1 MTINDLHMTEE
12 QIVNEIQFMRMWDKY
27 LQKMLGKEKHSE
39 LSLGFAR
46 MLTSAELKSFG
57 ASDEEIEKACNFA
70 DMMAIADEHKA
81 DTPQNEQMKTADYC
95 DICKQDMCKD
105 CIADATNPYC
115 VPSHYEIKQTEPI
128 ADTPQT
134 DCETCRHY
142 KLACELF
149 SEICKY
155 EPITQTETQNSN
167 NDTPQTD
174 CGWK

>member
-81 DTPQNEQMKTADYC
+81 DTPQTDC
-95 DICKQDMCKD
+95 DK
-105 CIADATNPYC
+105 CIWNVCNYNKVDWD
-115 VPSHYEIKQTEPI
+115 

-134 DCETCRHY
+134 DCETCKHY

-149 SEICKY
+149 SEVCKY

-167 NDTPQTD
+167 LTFETPQTD

>member
-81 DTPQNEQMKTADYC
+81 DTPQ
-95 DICKQDMCKD
+95 
-105 CIADATNPYC
+105 
-115 VPSHYEIKQTEPI
+115 
-128 ADTPQT
+128 T
-134 DCETCRHY
+134 DCDDRYAIRTDSGEVVAHVCP
-142 KLACELF
+142 LGCE
-149 SEICKY
+149 
-155 EPITQTETQNSN
+155 
-167 NDTPQTD
+167 QTD

>member
-57 ASDEEIEKACNFA
+57 ASDEEIEKACNCA

-81 DTPQNEQMKTADYC
+81 DTPKTEQMKTADYC

-115 VPSHYEIKQTEPI
+115 VPSHYEINY
-128 ADTPQT
+128 TPQT
-134 DCETCRHY
+134 EDYDFRDEQEY
-142 KLACELF
+142 
-149 SEICKY
+149 
-155 EPITQTETQNSN
+155 
-167 NDTPQTD
+167 NDRWGTD
-174 CGWK
+174 CGWIYDSRRDYEYDKALDEMERNE

>member
-57 ASDEEIEKACNFA
+57 ASDEEIEKACSFA

-81 DTPQNEQMKTADYC
+81 DTPQTDLVKDSDDLVKDLVEDELYDGECLKCKHLKPRCEFIPTYC
-95 DICKQDMCKD
+95 
-105 CIADATNPYC
+105 NF
-115 VPSHYEIKQTEPI
+115 EP
-128 ADTPQT
+128 
-134 DCETCRHY
+134 
-142 KLACELF
+142 K
-149 SEICKY
+149 
-155 EPITQTETQNSN
+155 
-167 NDTPQTD
+167 
-174 CGWK
+174 

>member
-81 DTPQNEQMKTADYC
+81 DTPQTDC
-95 DICKQDMCKD
+95 DK
-105 CIADATNPYC
+105 CIWNVCNYNKVEWD
-115 VPSHYEIKQTEPI
+115 

-134 DCETCRHY
+134 DCETCSHY

-149 SEICKY
+149 SEVCKY
-155 EPITQTETQNSN
+155 EPTTQTETQNSN
-167 NDTPQTD
+167 LTFDTPQTESTGSPIGDYRDGVGAWQTD

>member
-81 DTPQNEQMKTADYC
+81 DTPQTDC
-95 DICKQDMCKD
+95 DK
-105 CIADATNPYC
+105 CIWNVCNYNKVDWD
-115 VPSHYEIKQTEPI
+115 
-128 ADTPQT
+128 ADTPQADEIG
-134 DCETCRHY
+134 DCNICRFAGCSECDDCINGSEWVRET
-142 KLACELF
+142 
-149 SEICKY
+149 EI
-155 EPITQTETQNSN
+155 
-167 NDTPQTD
+167 DD
-174 CGWK
+174 LD